1 MIDWN
6 KILEQDGEREIDW
19 TRLMSEVDQAIEDA
33 YLRGYNTG
41 VMLTEKKESG
51 T

>member
-1 MIDWN
+1 MIDWH
-6 KILEQDGEREIDW
+6 KTLEQDGEREIDW

-41 VMLTEKKESG
+41 VALTERRRSNV
-51 T
+51 